1 MILSDMNACYA
12 FGLPCEDG
20 LPPLTVVKFET
31 GKGRYL
37 GRLFLLRHGKARW
50 ADPGMKDFD
59 RTLDEKG
66 VAEAI
71 AMGKAM
77 VARGLVPEKIICSN
91 AVRAKQTL
99 LYVNEALGLQDK
111 TTFTD
116 ELYATDAPG
125 YLEIA
130 AKVTD
135 VDDVMLVGH
144 NPMLEDLAIGTAAT
158 GDQTEMYELQ
168 MGFRTAGLAVIAFD
182 GPPVDFESL
191 SGKLEAY
198 LTPAD
203 L

>member
-1 MILSDMNACYA
+1 
-12 FGLPCEDG
+12 
-20 LPPLTVVKFET
+20 
-31 GKGRYL
+31 
-37 GRLFLLRHGKARW
+37 
-50 ADPGMKDFD
+50 MKDFD
-59 RTLDEKG
+59 RCLDEKG
-66 VAEAI
+66 VKEAI
-71 AMGKAM
+71 AMGEAM
-77 VARGLVPEKIICSN
+77 AARGLVPQKIICSN

-99 LYVNEALGLQDK
+99 AHVNETLRLHDK

-130 AKVTD
+130 SRVTD

-144 NPMLEDLAIGTAAT
+144 NPMLEDLAIGLAAS
-158 GDQTEMYELQ
+158 GDEAAMYELQ

-191 SGKLEAY
+191 TGTLEAY